1 MSVALSTEQ
10 LSFRYPALPNPPH
23 ATVILK
29 DIDFALHDGEW
40 LVVLGP
46 TGCGKSTLCAVLAG
60 LAPQLTG
67 GSLSG
72 SLTKTDGHSIGL
84 LFQDADAQLFNM
96 TAADEIAFGLE
107 TSGLS
112 RAQMHERVQ
121 YWLRWAGLEG
131 MDARAPWQLSGGQK
145 KRLALAAVLAQ
156 SPNIIIL
163 DDPTASLDPLGAEE
177 VLETLNTL
185 RKGGQHALCLT
196 TSDPELALRYA
207 DRVLLMEAGQIV
219 LEGSPREIAQ
229 QSERLRAVGVGAPQL
244 VELAQALTAGGRPYD
259 FISLDDATEALRQCT
274 PRPFTDDRRTSP
286 TVDAALQYAQISP
299 CAM

>member
-1 MSVALSTEQ
+1 
-10 LSFRYPALPNPPH
+10 
-23 ATVILK
+23 
-29 DIDFALHDGEW
+29 
-40 LVVLGP
+40 
-46 TGCGKSTLCAVLAG
+46 VLAG

-107 TSGLS
+107 TGGLS

-131 MDARAPWQLSGGQK
+131 MDARAPWRLSGGQK

-259 FISLDDATEALRQCT
+259 FISLDDATEALRHCT
-274 PRPFTDDRRTSP
+274 PRPAGDDHRNSP
-286 TVDAALQYAQISP
+286 TAGAALQ
-299 CAM
+299 